1 MDEQDIFDK
10 IMDMP
15 ILRIFKPFYQ
25 EYREGLLYLFFG
37 GITFFLVIL
46 IYSILVYQCGINILV
61 ANALSWISGVVF
73 SFFTTRKWV
82 FLQKSLTKIETLKQ
96 LASFLEARVATLL
109 LQEFLLFLLVT
120 LCALNGIVI
129 KTVTEILNII
139 LNYLVSKFIIFRS
152 HR

>member
-1 MDEQDIFDK
+1 
-10 IMDMP
+10 MDMP